1 MFAINQFIRLM
12 RLDKPIGIFLLLWPT
27 LWALLI
33 ASQGNPSIQ
42 NLTIF
47 ILGTILMRSAG
58 CVANDILDRKFDSF
72 VTRTKLRPLA
82 NQSISVKSAFFLLIT
97 LLLGALICVL
107 FLNKQSFYFS
117 LMALFL
123 ALTYP
128 LTKRFF
134 VMPQAYL
141 GLSFGMGIPIAF
153 VANNI
158 SLSLTTW
165 LLFLANVFWA
175 IAYDTLYAV
184 TDKNDDLKI
193 GIRSSAIWF
202 GAYVKEA
209 IMFCY
214 TCMMGCLIW
223 VGQLENFGWPFY
235 GFIGLSLFFIGLLYR
250 QILTLNPK
258 ACFDAF
264 LSNNYLGVFVFLGIF
279 FHYLHVN

>member
-1 MFAINQFIRLM
+1 MRPYIHLM

-27 LWALLI
+27 LWGLFI
-33 ASQGNPSIQ
+33 ATHGNPSIQ
-42 NLTIF
+42 HFTIF
-47 ILGTILMRSAG
+47 ILGTALMRSAG

-82 NQSISVKSAFFLLIT
+82 NQSIPVKNAFFLLLT
-97 LLLGALICVL
+97 LLIGALICVL
-107 FLNKQSFYFS
+107 FLNKNVFYFS
-117 LMALFL
+117 LVALFL

-134 VMPQAYL
+134 VIPQVYL
-141 GLSFGMGIPIAF
+141 GLSFGMGIPMAF
-153 VANNI
+153 VANEI
-158 SLSLTTW
+158 PLSMTTW
-165 LLFLANVFWA
+165 LLFLANLFWA

-193 GIRSSAIWF
+193 GICSSAIWF
-202 GAYVKEA
+202 GAYLKEA
-209 IMFCY
+209 IMLCY

-235 GFIGLSLFFIGLLYR
+235 GFIGLCLIFIGFLYR
-250 QILTLNPK
+250 QIRTLNPK
-258 ACFDAF
+258 ACFNAF
-264 LSNNYLGVFVFLGIF
+264 LSNNYLGGFVFLGVF

>member
-1 MFAINQFIRLM
+1 M

-27 LWALLI
+27 MWALYSATHGLPGFKLL
-33 ASQGNPSIQ
+33 S
-42 NLTIF
+42 IF

-82 NQSISVKSAFFLLIT
+82 NQSVSVKNAFYLLIT
-97 LLLGALICVL
+97 LLMGALICVL
-107 FLNKQSFYFS
+107 FLNVKAFYFA
-117 LMALFL
+117 LIALFL

-153 VANNI
+153 SANEV
-158 SLSLTTW
+158 SLGLTTW
-165 LLFLANVFWA
+165 LLFFANIFWA
-175 IAYDTLYAV
+175 IAYDTLYAM

-209 IMFCY
+209 IMLSY
-214 TCMMGCLIW
+214 TCMMGCLVW
-223 VGQLENFGWPFY
+223 VGYLEKFTWPFY
-235 GFIGLSLFFIGLLYR
+235 GFMGASLLFIGILYR
-250 QILTLNPK
+250 RIKALDPT

-264 LSNNYLGVFVFLGIF
+264 LSNNYLGGLVFLGVF
-279 FHYLHVN
+279 FHYLSVN

>member
-1 MFAINQFIRLM
+1 MFAIKQFIRLM

-27 LWALLI
+27 LWALFI
-33 ASQGNPSIQ
+33 ASHGLPTMQH
-42 NLTIF
+42 LTIF
-47 ILGTILMRSAG
+47 ILGTVLMRSAG
-58 CVANDILDRKFDSF
+58 CVANDMLDRKFDSF

-82 NQSISVKSAFFLLIT
+82 NQSISVKNAFFLLIT
-97 LLLGALICVL
+97 LLLGAFICVL
-107 FLNKQSFYFS
+107 FLNENAFYFS
-117 LMALFL
+117 LVALFL

-141 GLSFGMGIPIAF
+141 GLSFGMGIPMAF

-158 SLSLTTW
+158 SLSMTTW
-165 LLFLANVFWA
+165 LLFLANVFWV

-209 IMFCY
+209 IMLCY

-235 GFIGLSLFFIGLLYR
+235 VFIGLSFFFIGFLYR
-250 QILTLNPK
+250 QIRTLNPK
-258 ACFDAF
+258 ACFAAF
-264 LSNNYLGVFVFLGIF
+264 LSNNYLGGFVFLGVF

>member
-1 MFAINQFIRLM
+1 MHLYIHLM

-27 LWALLI
+27 LWALFI
-33 ASQGNPSIQ
+33 ASHGLPTLLLLN
-42 NLTIF
+42 IF
-47 ILGTILMRSAG
+47 ILGTVLMRSAG
-58 CVANDILDRKFDSF
+58 CVVNDILDRKLDSH
-72 VTRTKLRPLA
+72 VARTKLRPLA
-82 NQSISVKSAFFLLIT
+82 NQSIPVKNAFFLLIT

-107 FLNKQSFYFS
+107 FLNENALYFS
-117 LMALFL
+117 LVALFL

-141 GLSFGMGIPIAF
+141 GLSFGMGIPMAF

-158 SLSLTTW
+158 SLSLTAW

-214 TCMMGCLIW
+214 TCMMGSLIW

-235 GFIGLSLFFIGLLYR
+235 VFIGLSLIFIGFLYR
-250 QILTLNPK
+250 QIRTLNPK

-264 LSNNYLGVFVFLGIF
+264 LSNNYLGAFVFLGIF

>member
-1 MFAINQFIRLM
+1 MHSYFHLM

-27 LWALLI
+27 LWALFI
-33 ASQGNPSIQ
+33 ASHGIPSIQ
-42 NLTIF
+42 HLTIF
-47 ILGTILMRSAG
+47 ILGTVLMRSAG

-82 NQSISVKSAFFLLIT
+82 NQSIPVKNAFFLLIL
-97 LLLGALICVL
+97 LLLGALLCVL
-107 FLNKQSFYFS
+107 FLNEQSFYFA
-117 LMALFL
+117 LIALFL

-153 VANNI
+153 VANDLSI
-158 SLSLTTW
+158 SLTTW
-165 LLFLANVFWA
+165 LLFLANIFWA

-202 GAYVKEA
+202 GDYVKEA
-209 IMFCY
+209 ILFCY
-214 TCMMGCLIW
+214 SCMMACLIW
-223 VGQLENFGWPFY
+223 VGKLESFSWPFY
-235 GFIGLSLFFIGLLYR
+235 GCMILSLIFIGVLYR
-250 QILTLNPK
+250 QIRTLNPK

-264 LSNNYLGVFVFLGIF
+264 LSNNYLGGLVFFGVF
-279 FHYLHVN
+279 FHYFHLN

>member
-1 MFAINQFIRLM
+1 MHLYIHLM

-27 LWALLI
+27 LWGLFI
-33 ASQGNPSIQ
+33 ATDGHPSIQ
-42 NLTIF
+42 HLITF
-47 ILGTILMRSAG
+47 ILGTVFMRSAG
-58 CVANDILDRKFDSF
+58 CVANDFMDRRFDSS

-82 NQSISVKSAFFLLIT
+82 NQTIPVKNAFFLLVT
-97 LLLGALICVL
+97 LLLGAFICVL
-107 FLNKQSFYFS
+107 FLNENAFYFS
-117 LMALFL
+117 LVALFL

-141 GLSFGMGIPIAF
+141 GLSFGMGIPMAF

-158 SLSLTTW
+158 SLSLTAW

-202 GAYVKEA
+202 GNYLKEA

-235 GFIGLSLFFIGLLYR
+235 GFLMVSLIFIGLLYR
-250 QILTLNPK
+250 QILTLDPK

>member
-1 MFAINQFIRLM
+1 MFVINQFIRLM

-27 LWALLI
+27 LWALFI
-33 ASQGNPSIQ
+33 ASNGFPTTQH
-42 NLTIF
+42 LTIF
-47 ILGTILMRSAG
+47 VLGTILMRSAG

-82 NQSISVKSAFFLLIT
+82 NQSISVMSAFFLLIT
-97 LLLGALICVL
+97 LLLGALICLL
-107 FLNKQSFYFS
+107 FLNEQSFYFS

-235 GFIGLSLFFIGLLYR
+235 GFMMASLIFIGLLYR
-250 QILTLNPK
+250 QIRTLKPK
-258 ACFDAF
+258 ACFAAF
-264 LSNNYLGVFVFLGIF
+264 LSNNYLGGLVFLGVF
-279 FHYLHVN
+279 FHYLYVN

>member
-1 MFAINQFIRLM
+1 MGTSHS
-12 RLDKPIGIFLLLWPT
+12 KPRPSEHSTPLHFYFRYSPN
-27 LWALLI
+27 ALCWVCGEWY
-33 ASQGNPSIQ
+33 SH
-42 NLTIF
+42 
-47 ILGTILMRSAG
+47 
-58 CVANDILDRKFDSF
+58 RKFDSF

-82 NQSISVKSAFFLLIT
+82 NQSISVKNAFFLLII

-107 FLNKQSFYFS
+107 FLNEQSFYFS
-117 LMALFL
+117 LIALFL

-153 VANNI
+153 AANDI

-165 LLFLANVFWA
+165 LLFLANLFWA

-193 GIRSSAIWF
+193 GIRSSAICF
-202 GAYVKEA
+202 GNYVKEA

-223 VGQLENFGWPFY
+223 VGQSEKFSWPFY
-235 GFIGLSLFFIGLLYR
+235 GFMMLSLIFIGVLYR
-250 QILTLNPK
+250 QIKTLNPK
-258 ACFDAF
+258 ACFKAF
-264 LSNNYLGVFVFLGIF
+264 LSNNYLGGLVFLGVF
-279 FHYLHVN
+279 FHYLYVN

>member
-1 MFAINQFIRLM
+1 MHPYFHLM

-27 LWALLI
+27 LWALFI
-33 ASQGNPSIQ
+33 ASHGSPSIQ
-42 NLTIF
+42 HLTIF
-47 ILGTILMRSAG
+47 ILGTVFMRSAG

-82 NQSISVKSAFFLLIT
+82 NQSIPVKNAFFLLII
-97 LLLGALICVL
+97 LLLGALLCVL
-107 FLNKQSFYFS
+107 FLNKKSFYFS
-117 LMALFL
+117 LIALFL

-153 VANNI
+153 VAND
-158 SLSLTTW
+158 LSVSMTTW
-165 LLFLANVFWA
+165 LLFSANVFWA

-202 GAYVKEA
+202 GNYVKEA

-214 TCMMGCLIW
+214 TCMLGCLIW
-223 VGQLENFGWPFY
+223 VGQLEIFSWVFY
-235 GFIGLSLFFIGLLYR
+235 GFIILALIFIGAIYR
-250 QILTLNPK
+250 QIRTLNPK

-264 LSNNYLGVFVFLGIF
+264 LSNNYLGGLIFLGVF
-279 FHYLHVN
+279 FQYVYVN